1 MGSAGYGRNDIG
13 NGVYDT
19 DHIAAIGRPAMMFD
33 KLVSGLVPDALA
45 VTAVVVTNCR
55 IVLRHRQTRVG

>member
-1 MGSAGYGRNDIG
+1 MGSAGYGRNDIA

-19 DHIAAIGRPAMMFD
+19 DRSATVDRPAMMFG
-33 KLVSGLVPDALA
+33 KLVSGSVPDALA
-45 VTAVVVTNCR
+45 VTAVVVTNYR